1 MTNNNGSA
9 RGMVEAQ
16 MRATVA
22 EGWKSLPEQARSFL
36 LETPVESLTIH
47 SFAKFW
53 SSPRMIEYALNHRL
67 ARIVSDASMS
77 IALNSLYLGKEKES
91 RALMR
96 NGAFFLDCME
106 SGVESIA
113 QWSRENGD
121 LPCMPELKHF
131 SHAFSSVRTPEVME
145 AYLEKKIRKR
155 HSASHSKEVA
165 DFVKYSTKSNQRP
178 APEMSE
184 GEQIQLIL
192 ADDASAEEQILIIR
206 SSTTLKTLFNE
217 YAEKRGVSLRSLR
230 FSYDGK
236 TLFLSAVSNRT
247 PDELNM
253 KDQDIITVCDTT
265 RFCQETRIC
274 GSKKKKAPT
283 QKKAS
288 KKHNNSRRKAKGKGK
303 LEQCKQRKNIKTLA
317 DYKAH
322 HSTMLSKLH
331 EEVQPRL
338 KEIRIRLNAL
348 GIECQPRKNKRNNK
362 RNKKNKDDRK
372 VEMSLPNS
380 GVGGKAGKPHF
391 IVQVGE
397 VQNLYKST
405 KSQRNNLYNAL
416 TLDLH
421 GYTVDEAL
429 TKLDES
435 LAAWVDTAMQGSY
448 PFVIPAKIVCGCGN
462 QIISETV
469 EKWIRKHAQVA
480 NSPKGTF

>member
-16 MRATVA
+16 MRSTVA
-22 EGWKSLPEQARSFL
+22 ECWKSLPKEARSFL
-36 LETPVESLTIH
+36 FETPVESLTIH

-53 SSPRMIEYALNHRL
+53 SSPQMIEYALNDLL
-67 ARIVSDASMS
+67 ARIISDASMS

-91 RALMR
+91 RALLR
-96 NGAFFLDCME
+96 NGAFFLECME
-106 SGVESIA
+106 SDIESIA
-113 QWSRENGD
+113 QWSRENAE

-131 SHAFSSVRTPEVME
+131 SHAFSSVRTPEMME
-145 AYLEKKIRKR
+145 TYLEKKIRNR
-155 HSASHSKEVA
+155 YHSSHNKEVA
-165 DFVKYSTKSNQRP
+165 DFVKYFTNSNQKP
-178 APEMSE
+178 ASEMSE

-192 ADDASAEEQILIIR
+192 ADDASTEEQILSIR
-206 SSTTLKTLFNE
+206 SSTTLKTLFND

-236 TLFLSAVSNRT
+236 TLFLSAVSKRT

-253 KDQDIITVCDTT
+253 KDQDIITVSDATC
-265 RFCQETRIC
+265 FSQENRI
-274 GSKKKKAPT
+274 GRSQKKKDPK

-288 KKHNNSRRKAKGKGK
+288 KKHNNSRRKVKGKGK
-303 LEQCKQRKNIKTLA
+303 LEQYKQRKNIKTLE

-322 HSTMLSKLH
+322 HSTILSKLH
-331 EEVQPRL
+331 EEVEPRL

-348 GIECQPRKNKRNNK
+348 GIECQPRKKKRKSK
-362 RNKKNKDDRK
+362 RNKKGKDDGK
-372 VEMSLPNS
+372 LEMSLPNS

-405 KSQRNNLYNAL
+405 KSQRNSSYNAL

-429 TKLDES
+429 AKLDES
-435 LAAWVDTAMQGSY
+435 LAVWVDTAMQGSY

-480 NSPKGTF
+480 NSRKGSF